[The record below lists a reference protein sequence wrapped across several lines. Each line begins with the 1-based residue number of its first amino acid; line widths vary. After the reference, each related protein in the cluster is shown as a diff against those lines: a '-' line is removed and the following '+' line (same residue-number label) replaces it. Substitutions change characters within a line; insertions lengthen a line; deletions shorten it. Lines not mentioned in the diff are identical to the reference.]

1 MRQAQHTEICGGDKR
16 WSLIGRA
23 PTHTH
28 AQERAD
34 ASHILNSDVS
44 VFGGHVWRTCLAD
57 MFAILSSPN
66 FGGGGGGGGN
76 RWLPL
81 QSQWCTDYC
90 RCSRGLVCGACVEAE
105 TNMPW
110 LSTYTCGVIRP
121 FSLLSPLSSSW
132 PNACTAQNSRGVVK
146 SALAP

>member
-57 MFAILSSPN
+57 MFGGHVWRTCLADMFGGHVWRTCLADMFGGHVWRTCLADMFAILSSPS
-66 FGGGGGGGGN
+66 FGGGGGEGV
-76 RWLPL
+76 
-81 QSQWCTDYC
+81 TDGFP
-90 RCSRGLVCGACVEAE
+90 CSPNGALITVDVA
-105 TNMPW
+105 
-110 LSTYTCGVIRP
+110 VD
-121 FSLLSPLSSSW
+121 
-132 PNACTAQNSRGVVK
+132 
-146 SALAP
+146 